1 MQMAE
6 YKRHIA
12 EILKAAA
19 RIEERTR
26 GLSREDFLRDRA
38 LTAAAV
44 EDLAR
49 IGQAVDRL
57 PRKIRQRYPA
67 IDWIAW
73 QGNAKTPEG
82 ALWDAS
88 TQHVPAF
95 GRQVSLILLDITD

>member
-1 MQMAE
+1 MAE

-38 LTAAAV
+38 LTAATV

-49 IGQAVDRL
+49 IGLAVDRL
-57 PRKIRQRYPA
+57 PGKIRQRYPA
-67 IDWIAW
+67 IDWNAW
-73 QGNAKTPEG
+73 QGVAKTPEG
-82 ALWDAS
+82 ALWDAA
-88 TQHVPAF
+88 TRHVPAF
-95 GRQVSLILLDITD
+95 AGQVNLILLDITD